1 MISNAI
7 LFAVLQPTIRGLV
20 TVLREINQ
28 AGQDF
33 KQEVPSIKTVKNPE
47 NIQGFPPP
55 NCLAQKSSLQTGGC
69 YSQPPGTTW
78 TFLTFHKL

>member
-7 LFAVLQPTIRGLV
+7 LFAVSQPTIRGLV

-33 KQEVPSIKTVKNPE
+33 KQEVPSIKTVKNPP

-55 NCLAQKSSLQTGGC
+55 NCLAQKSGC